1 MVYWE
6 DRKATENNIG
16 KDKYNSMELYIGG
29 FAQGKLEY
37 VQNKKAEE
45 AIPIAMVIDCAQ
57 PGYQEMLQSIDSK
70 TKNNSD
76 DRNNIADANGILIIN
91 HLHLWVKDL
100 LREGMEE
107 AAVQSTILSWV
118 ATHPNTILICDE
130 LGNGIVP
137 LEKMDRIWREQTGRL
152 TVELAKQAERVERIL
167 CGLGQR
173 LK

>member
-1 MVYWE
+1 
-6 DRKATENNIG
+6 
-16 KDKYNSMELYIGG
+16 MELYIGG

-45 AIPIAMVIDCAQ
+45 AISIAMVIDCAQ
-57 PGYQEMLQSIDSK
+57 SDYQKTLQSIDNK
-70 TKNNSD
+70 IKNENAD
-76 DRNNIADANGILIIN
+76 VNNIANVNDIVIIN

-100 LREGMEE
+100 LSEGMEE
-107 AAVQSTILSWV
+107 SEVQSTILSWV

-137 LEKMDRIWREQTGRL
+137 LEKMERIWREQTGRL
-152 TVELAKQAERVERIL
+152 MIELAGQAERVERIL

>member
-1 MVYWE
+1 
-6 DRKATENNIG
+6 
-16 KDKYNSMELYIGG
+16 MELYIGG

-45 AIPIAMVIDCAQ
+45 ATSIVMVIDCAQ
-57 PGYQEMLQSIDSK
+57 SDYQKTLQSIDNK
-70 TKNNSD
+70 IKNENAD
-76 DRNNIADANGILIIN
+76 VNNIANVNDIVIIN

-107 AAVQSTILSWV
+107 SEVQSTILSWV

-137 LEKMDRIWREQTGRL
+137 LEKMERIWREQTGRL
-152 TVELAKQAERVERIL
+152 MIELAGQAERVERIL

>member
-1 MVYWE
+1 
-6 DRKATENNIG
+6 
-16 KDKYNSMELYIGG
+16 MELYIGG

-45 AIPIAMVIDCAQ
+45 AISIAMVIDCAQ
-57 PGYQEMLQSIDSK
+57 SDYQKTLQSIDNK
-70 TKNNSD
+70 IKNENAD
-76 DRNNIADANGILIIN
+76 VNNIANVNDIVIIN

-100 LREGMEE
+100 LSEGMEE
-107 AAVQSTILSWV
+107 SEVQSIILSWV

-137 LEKMDRIWREQTGRL
+137 LEKMERIWREQTGRL
-152 TVELAKQAERVERIL
+152 MIELAGQAERVERIL

>member
-1 MVYWE
+1 
-6 DRKATENNIG
+6 
-16 KDKYNSMELYIGG
+16 MELYIGG

-45 AIPIAMVIDCAQ
+45 AISIAMVIDCAQ
-57 PGYQEMLQSIDSK
+57 SDYQKTLQSIDNK
-70 TKNNSD
+70 IKNENAD
-76 DRNNIADANGILIIN
+76 VNNIANVNDIVIIN

-107 AAVQSTILSWV
+107 SEVQSTILSWM

-137 LEKMDRIWREQTGRL
+137 LEKMERIWREQTGRL
-152 TVELAKQAERVERIL
+152 MIELAGQAERVERIL

>member
-1 MVYWE
+1 
-6 DRKATENNIG
+6 
-16 KDKYNSMELYIGG
+16 MELYIGG
-29 FAQGKLEY
+29 FVQGKLEY

-45 AIPIAMVIDCAQ
+45 AISIAMVIDCAQ
-57 PGYQEMLQSIDSK
+57 SDYQKTLQSIDNK
-70 TKNNSD
+70 IKNENAD
-76 DRNNIADANGILIIN
+76 VNNIANVNDIVIIN

-137 LEKMDRIWREQTGRL
+137 LEKMERIWREQTGRL
-152 TVELAKQAERVERIL
+152 MIELAGQAERVERIL

>member
-1 MVYWE
+1 
-6 DRKATENNIG
+6 
-16 KDKYNSMELYIGG
+16 MELYIGG

-45 AIPIAMVIDCAQ
+45 AISIAMVIDCAQ
-57 PGYQEMLQSIDSK
+57 SDYQKTLQSIDNK
-70 TKNNSD
+70 IKNENAD
-76 DRNNIADANGILIIN
+76 VNNIANVNDIVIIN
-91 HLHLWVKDL
+91 HLHLWIKDL
-100 LREGMEE
+100 LLEGIEE

-137 LEKMDRIWREQTGRL
+137 IKKQERIWREQTGRL
-152 TVELAKQAERVERIL
+152 MIELAKQAERVERIL

>member
-1 MVYWE
+1 
-6 DRKATENNIG
+6 
-16 KDKYNSMELYIGG
+16 MELYIGG

-45 AIPIAMVIDCAQ
+45 ATSIVMVIDCAQ
-57 PGYQEMLQSIDSK
+57 SDYQKTLQSIDNK
-70 TKNNSD
+70 IKNENAD
-76 DRNNIADANGILIIN
+76 VNNIANVNDIVIIN

-107 AAVQSTILSWV
+107 SEVQLTILSWV

-137 LEKMDRIWREQTGRL
+137 LEKMERIWREQTGRL
-152 TVELAKQAERVERIL
+152 MIELAKQAERVERIL

>member
-1 MVYWE
+1 
-6 DRKATENNIG
+6 
-16 KDKYNSMELYIGG
+16 MELYIGG

-45 AIPIAMVIDCAQ
+45 AILIAMVIDCAQ
-57 PGYQEMLQSIDSK
+57 SDYQKTLQSIDNK
-70 TKNNSD
+70 IKNENAD
-76 DRNNIADANGILIIN
+76 VNNIANVNDIVIIN
-91 HLHLWVKDL
+91 HLHMWVKDL

-107 AAVQSTILSWV
+107 SAVQSTILSWV

-137 LEKMDRIWREQTGRL
+137 LEKMERIWREQTGRL
-152 TVELAKQAERVERIL
+152 MIELAKQAERVERIL

>member
-1 MVYWE
+1 
-6 DRKATENNIG
+6 
-16 KDKYNSMELYIGG
+16 MELYIGG

-45 AIPIAMVIDCAQ
+45 AISIDMVIDCAQ
-57 PGYQEMLQSIDSK
+57 SDYQKTLQSIDNK
-70 TKNNSD
+70 IKNENAD
-76 DRNNIADANGILIIN
+76 VNNIANVNDIVIIN

-100 LREGMEE
+100 LREGIEE

-152 TVELAKQAERVERIL
+152 MIELAKQAERVERIL

>member
-1 MVYWE
+1 
-6 DRKATENNIG
+6 
-16 KDKYNSMELYIGG
+16 MELYIGG

-45 AIPIAMVIDCAQ
+45 GISIAMVIDCAQ
-57 PGYQEMLQSIDSK
+57 SDYQKTLQSIDNK
-70 TKNNSD
+70 IKNENAD
-76 DRNNIADANGILIIN
+76 VNNIANVNDIVIIN

-107 AAVQSTILSWV
+107 SEVQSTILSWV

-137 LEKMDRIWREQTGRL
+137 LEKMERIWREQTGRL
-152 TVELAKQAERVERIL
+152 MIELAKQAERVERIL

>member
-1 MVYWE
+1 M
-6 DRKATENNIG
+6 R
-16 KDKYNSMELYIGG
+16 ELYIGG

-45 AIPIAMVIDCAQ
+45 AISIAMVIDCAQ
-57 PGYQEMLQSIDSK
+57 SDYQKTLQSIDNK
-70 TKNNSD
+70 IKNENAD
-76 DRNNIADANGILIIN
+76 VNNIANVNDIVIIN

-107 AAVQSTILSWV
+107 SEVQSTILSWV

-152 TVELAKQAERVERIL
+152 MIELAKQAERVERIL

>member
-1 MVYWE
+1 
-6 DRKATENNIG
+6 
-16 KDKYNSMELYIGG
+16 MELYIGG

-45 AIPIAMVIDCAQ
+45 AISIDMVIDCAQ
-57 PGYQEMLQSIDSK
+57 SDYQKTLQSIDNK
-70 TKNNSD
+70 IKNENAD
-76 DRNNIADANGILIIN
+76 VNNIANVNDIVIIN

-100 LREGMEE
+100 LLEGIEE

-137 LEKMDRIWREQTGRL
+137 LEKMERIWREQTGRL
-152 TVELAKQAERVERIL
+152 MIELAKQAERVERIL

>member
-1 MVYWE
+1 
-6 DRKATENNIG
+6 
-16 KDKYNSMELYIGG
+16 MELYIGG

-37 VQNKKAEE
+37 VQNKKAKE
-45 AIPIAMVIDCAQ
+45 AILIAMVIDCAQ
-57 PGYQEMLQSIDSK
+57 SDYQKTLQSIDNK
-70 TKNNSD
+70 IKNENAD
-76 DRNNIADANGILIIN
+76 VNNIVNVNDIVIIN

-107 AAVQSTILSWV
+107 AVVQSTILSWV

-137 LEKMDRIWREQTGRL
+137 LEKMDRIWREQTGRIMI
-152 TVELAKQAERVERIL
+152 ELAKQAERVERIL

>member
-1 MVYWE
+1 
-6 DRKATENNIG
+6 
-16 KDKYNSMELYIGG
+16 MELYIGG

-45 AIPIAMVIDCAQ
+45 AISIAMVIDCAQ
-57 PGYQEMLQSIDSK
+57 SDYQKTLQSIDNK
-70 TKNNSD
+70 IKNENAD
-76 DRNNIADANGILIIN
+76 VNNIANVNDIVIIN

-100 LREGMEE
+100 LSEGMEE
-107 AAVQSTILSWV
+107 SEVQSTILSWV

-137 LEKMDRIWREQTGRL
+137 LEKMERIWREQTGRL
-152 TVELAKQAERVERIL
+152 MIELAKQAERVERIL

>member
-1 MVYWE
+1 
-6 DRKATENNIG
+6 
-16 KDKYNSMELYIGG
+16 MELYIGG

-45 AIPIAMVIDCAQ
+45 AISIAMVIDCAQ
-57 PGYQEMLQSIDSK
+57 SDYQKTLQSIDNK
-70 TKNNSD
+70 IKNENANV
-76 DRNNIADANGILIIN
+76 NNIANVNDIVIIN

-107 AAVQSTILSWV
+107 SEVQLTILSWV

-137 LEKMDRIWREQTGRL
+137 LEKMERIWREQTGRL
-152 TVELAKQAERVERIL
+152 MIELAKQAERVERIL

>member
-1 MVYWE
+1 
-6 DRKATENNIG
+6 
-16 KDKYNSMELYIGG
+16 MELYIGG

-45 AIPIAMVIDCAQ
+45 AISIDMVIDCAQ
-57 PGYQEMLQSIDSK
+57 SDYQKKLQSIDNK
-70 TKNNSD
+70 IKNENAD
-76 DRNNIADANGILIIN
+76 VNNIANVNDIVIIN

-152 TVELAKQAERVERIL
+152 MIELAKQAERVERIL

>member
-1 MVYWE
+1 
-6 DRKATENNIG
+6 
-16 KDKYNSMELYIGG
+16 MELYIGG

-45 AIPIAMVIDCAQ
+45 AISIAMVIDCAQ
-57 PGYQEMLQSIDSK
+57 PSYQKALQSIDNK
-70 TKNNSD
+70 TKNENSD
-76 DRNNIADANGILIIN
+76 VNNIADANGIIIIN

-100 LREGMEE
+100 LHQGMEE
-107 AAVQSTILSWV
+107 TTVQSMILSWV
-118 ATHPNTILICDE
+118 ATHPNTIMICDE

>member
-1 MVYWE
+1 
-6 DRKATENNIG
+6 
-16 KDKYNSMELYIGG
+16 MELYIGG

-45 AIPIAMVIDCAQ
+45 AISIAMVIDCAQ
-57 PGYQEMLQSIDSK
+57 SDYQKTLQSIDNK
-70 TKNNSD
+70 IKNENAD
-76 DRNNIADANGILIIN
+76 VNNIANVNDIVIIN
-91 HLHLWVKDL
+91 HLHMWVKDL

-107 AAVQSTILSWV
+107 SEVQLTILSWV
-118 ATHPNTILICDE
+118 STHPNTILICDE

-137 LEKMDRIWREQTGRL
+137 LEKMERIWREQTGRL
-152 TVELAKQAERVERIL
+152 MIELAKQAERVERIL

>member
-1 MVYWE
+1 
-6 DRKATENNIG
+6 
-16 KDKYNSMELYIGG
+16 MELYIGG

-45 AIPIAMVIDCAQ
+45 DISIAMVIDCAQ
-57 PGYQEMLQSIDSK
+57 SDYQKTLQSIDNK
-70 TKNNSD
+70 IKNENAD
-76 DRNNIADANGILIIN
+76 VNNIVNVNDIVIIN
-91 HLHLWVKDL
+91 HLHMWVKDL

-107 AAVQSTILSWV
+107 SEVQSTILSWV
-118 ATHPNTILICDE
+118 STHPNTILICDE

-137 LEKMDRIWREQTGRL
+137 LEKMERIWREQTGRL
-152 TVELAKQAERVERIL
+152 MIELAGQAERVERIL

>member
-1 MVYWE
+1 
-6 DRKATENNIG
+6 
-16 KDKYNSMELYIGG
+16 MELYIGG

-45 AIPIAMVIDCAQ
+45 AISIAMVIDCAQ
-57 PGYQEMLQSIDSK
+57 SDYQKTLQSIDNK
-70 TKNNSD
+70 IKNENAD
-76 DRNNIADANGILIIN
+76 VNNIANVNDIVIIN

-100 LREGMEE
+100 LCEGMEE
-107 AAVQSTILSWV
+107 SEVQSTILSWV

-152 TVELAKQAERVERIL
+152 MIELAKQAERVERIL